1 MNYNDIKK
9 NLQTIEHMKEE
20 SSKRLRI
27 LETKKQRQIR
37 EIENRFIKLEE
48 EVVNP
53 VDHFEIEVFNGLI
66 HSFEDLI
73 LKEIDTKRAD
83 CEYCLSE
90 EVENFRTNM
99 ISVDIFP
106 KELIARLDQVI
117 SGKKTVEDVA
127 FKLPSIREKYM
138 KPLN

>member
-1 MNYNDIKK
+1 LNYEEVKK
-9 NLQTIEHMKEE
+9 KLQTIEQMKEE
-20 SSKRLRI
+20 SSKRLSI

-48 EVVNP
+48 EVINP
-53 VDHFEIEVFNGLI
+53 VEHFEIQVFNGLI

-73 LKEIDTKRAD
+73 MNEIDIKRAN

-90 EVENFRTNM
+90 EVEKFRNNM
-99 ISVDIFP
+99 ISIDIFP

-117 SGKKTVEDVA
+117 SGKKTIEDVA
-127 FKLPSIREKYM
+127 FKLEDIREKYI
-138 KPLN
+138 KPLS